1 MNKKFTQKDLIRFL
15 YDETSSSE
23 NDQIEAILLV
33 NDDLKTDFLEM
44 KNSFECLN
52 RIRLE
57 PSKGT
62 INNIFS
68 YAKALEIVPSK
79 QLGLIDFVMN

>member
-1 MNKKFTQKDLIRFL
+1 MNKTFTQKDLIRFL
-15 YDETSSSE
+15 YNETSSTE

-33 NDDLKTDFLEM
+33 NDDLKSDFLEL

-52 RIRLE
+52 KIRLG

-62 INNIFS
+62 VNNIIS